1 MPSVSLASL
10 ATAFA
15 IGMVRL
21 NFRSSIRSIAA
32 VMACYSFF
40 LENDGDRL
48 ICFDTTV
55 KGVLLW

>member
-15 IGMVRL
+15 IGLVRL

-32 VMACYSFF
+32 DMVCYSFF
-40 LENDGDRL
+40 LKNDGDRL
-48 ICFDTTV
+48 ICFDATV
-55 KGVLLW
+55 MGVLLC